1 MKQLIVRIN
10 DLNSDAEILEYDNV
24 RKREYFSAIQIEDLI
39 EKLETFAENR
49 NQKHRKKD
57 IILYSNQIIGIGNN
71 CVVIM
76 QKGHKRIVTYENTAY
91 NISFPNSIYIMAYKS
106 NNVDSIFAYCFKE
119 FKGKNTE
126 LYKYAMPNMLTENK
140 ICMGSAPRKIEKKD
154 YVKALEK
161 IIFTQYT
168 HGHTDNIKS
177 FKETKKYFEYLSM
190 NEFPYDLLI
199 KFNKTLDEVI

>member
-10 DLNSDAEILEYDNV
+10 DLNSDAEILEYDNA
-24 RKREYFSAIQIEDLI
+24 RNREYFSAIQIDDLI

-49 NQKHRKKD
+49 DQKNRKRD
-57 IILYSNQIIGIGNN
+57 IVLYSDQIIGIGNN

-76 QKGHKRIVTYENTAY
+76 QKEH
-91 NISFPNSIYIMAYKS
+91 PNSIYIMTYKT
-106 NNVDSIFAYCFKE
+106 NNVDSIYAYCYKE
-119 FKGKNTE
+119 FKGQDTE
-126 LYKYAMPNMLTENK
+126 LYKYAMPNMLTENR
-140 ICMGSAPRKIEKKD
+140 ICMGSAPRKIEKRD

-177 FKETKKYFEYLSM
+177 FKDTKKYFEYLSAHG
-190 NEFPYDLLI
+190 FPYDLLI
-199 KFNKTLDEVI
+199 KFNKTLGGVI